1 MSNTDNL
8 QEARQSIKRRTLE
21 ARLPDIRPEVQAAV
35 VAYVRRVTADYA
47 DEVLSITLYGS
58 QARGEA
64 DFESDIDLFVV
75 IRRDNQALRQAL
87 IDLAWQ
93 VQFEH
98 NVIISDIIRSVAQ
111 LSQMQASQF
120 PFYQN
125 LEQEGILLWQNT
137 SEPTSASA

>member
-1 MSNTDNL
+1 MTLGGTIDSPTPTHL
-8 QEARQSIKRRTLE
+8 LE

-35 VAYVRRVTADYA
+35 AAYVGRVVADYA

-64 DFESDIDLFVV
+64 GFESDIDLFVV
-75 IRRDNQALRQAL
+75 IRRDNLALRQAL
-87 IDLAWQ
+87 IELVWQ

-98 NVIISDIIRSVAQ
+98 NVVISDIIRSVAQ

-125 LEQEGILLWQNT
+125 LEQEGILLCLC
-137 SEPTSASA
+137 PPG